1 MARDCYKKQND
12 ARNGKLQQSNY
23 ASSSAHDDEKLF
35 AMQHVFST
43 VQSDSDVQS
52 DAWLVDSGCT
62 NHMTSHSE
70 WFRDLKELSSPGY
83 VETGDASMHPIKN
96 VGSVPL
102 QMNDGKVKCLSE
114 VLYVPQIARNLV
126 SVGQC
131 VEQNMQVRFN
141 PTGVYI
147 EDYADGCK
155 LITKGKRQGRM
166 FSLNATM
173 PEISIAM
180 FAHSM
185 GLVADI
191 DIWHKKIGHLNIQRL
206 KSM

>member
-1 MARDCYKKQND
+1 M
-12 ARNGKLQQSNY
+12 QQRNY

-43 VQSDSDVQS
+43 MQSDYDVHS

-102 QMNDGKVKCLSE
+102 QMNDGKVKCFLKFCMYRKLQGTLYQLVNVLSRICRSDLIPLE
-114 VLYVPQIARNLV
+114 CILRT
-126 SVGQC
+126 
-131 VEQNMQVRFN
+131 MQM
-141 PTGVYI
+141 
-147 EDYADGCK
+147 DASS
-155 LITKGKRQGRM
+155 
-166 FSLNATM
+166 SLK
-173 PEISIAM
+173 ERDK
-180 FAHSM
+180 
-185 GLVADI
+185 VACS
-191 DIWHKKIGHLNIQRL
+191 L
-206 KSM
+206 